1 MRVKYLWLMVAEKD
15 VEEGQ
20 CVDPHVGG
28 AGFIRQGENNT
39 CAEENMMMS
48 YFSQRRRFMDL
59 ARDNH
64 RRFFSYSL
72 YNHTKSK
79 GGT

>member
-1 MRVKYLWLMVAEKD
+1 MRVKYLRLVVAEKD

-39 CAEENMMMS
+39 CAEENMS
-48 YFSQRRRFMDL
+48 YFSQRRRFMDP

-64 RRFFSYSL
+64 RRLFS

>member
-1 MRVKYLWLMVAEKD
+1 MRVKYLRLVVAEKD

-39 CAEENMMMS
+39 CAEENTMS
-48 YFSQRRRFMDL
+48 YFSQRRRFMDP
-59 ARDNH
+59 AMDNP
-64 RRFFSYSL
+64 RRLFSYSL